1 MRRDR
6 LTTGLLPLVLNLGA
20 LALAIA
26 ISMTVIAISG
36 SDPVE
41 AMRALWDGA
50 FGGRAQIAGTLSK
63 MIPLMLV
70 ALGWIVAYRAR
81 RVSIGFEGQILVGG
95 IFATLVGL
103 NFDSLP
109 LLLHL
114 PLAVVAGIVGGAA
127 WAGIAAF
134 LWARRG
140 VNEIISTLLLN
151 LIAVQIVNWLVRG
164 PIQEATGTF
173 PRSAPIDT
181 SARWPTMLDRTSLS
195 FDFLLALATVFAV
208 WFVIGRTTHGFR
220 LTFTGA
226 NEVAARH
233 GGIHT
238 KTVTVMALVASGAL
252 AGLAGSSLILGGESS
267 SMSDNFAAGYGFQG
281 IVVALL
287 ARNNPI
293 ACIPAALLF
302 AVLRQ
307 GGGLM
312 EARVG
317 VPSSVVMITQGLVI
331 LLVAGSG
338 FLLERRRAVRVDAD
352 TSDDAG
358 DASTKEPVPAS
369 GPAPAALA
377 TKGT

>member
-6 LTTGLLPLVLNLGA
+6 LTASLLPAVINLGA
-20 LALAIA
+20 LALTVA
-26 ISMTVIAISG
+26 ISMAVIEVSG

-50 FGGRAQIAGTLSK
+50 FGGRAQLGGTLSK

-95 IFATLVGL
+95 ILATLVGL
-103 NFDSLP
+103 NFEALP
-109 LLLHL
+109 MLVHL
-114 PLAVVAGIVGGAA
+114 PFAVVAGIVGGAA
-127 WAGIAAF
+127 WAGVAAY

-164 PIQEATGTF
+164 PIQEVTGTF
-173 PRSAPIDT
+173 PRSRPLYP
-181 SARWPTMLDRTSLS
+181 SAQWPTMLDRTSLS
-195 FDFLLALATVFAV
+195 WDLALALVTVVAV
-208 WFVIGRTTHGFR
+208 WFVIGRTTFGFR

-226 NEVAARH
+226 NEEAARH
-233 GGIHT
+233 GGIDT
-238 KTVTVMALVASGAL
+238 KAVTVMALLASGGL

-267 SMSDNFAAGYGFQG
+267 SMSDNFSANYGFQG

-287 ARNNPI
+287 ARNNPL

-338 FLLERRRAVRVDAD
+338 FLLERRRSVRVDAEPPAAVAPP
-352 TSDDAG
+352 AG
-358 DASTKEPVPAS
+358 PVPS
-369 GPAPAALA
+369 GGPGTGAALA
-377 TKGT
+377 SEAR